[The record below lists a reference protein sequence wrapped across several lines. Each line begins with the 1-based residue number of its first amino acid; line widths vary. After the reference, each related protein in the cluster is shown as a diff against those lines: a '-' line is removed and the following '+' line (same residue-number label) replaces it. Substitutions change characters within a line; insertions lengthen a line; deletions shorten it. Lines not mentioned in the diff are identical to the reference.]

1 MTNKEKTASTVKH
14 INACVAAYRI
24 VGLSPAQTLYSMA
37 AWAEFH
43 ATIELDGMVSD
54 YAPELIDVL
63 DDIKEEYII
72 RDVDVRDPACLI
84 ACSAEQR
91 KILELSGVDLSF
103 LNR

>member
-1 MTNKEKTASTVKH
+1 MTNKEKSASTVNH
-14 INACVAAYRI
+14 LNACTAAFRSF
-24 VGLSPAQTLYSMA
+24 GPARTLYSMA

-43 ATIELDGMVSD
+43 ATIEYDGMVSD
-54 YAPELIDVL
+54 YAPELIEVL
-63 DDIKEEYII
+63 DDIKVEYII
-72 RDVDVRDPACLI
+72 SNADVRHPACFI